1 MKRLKLDQLFDSL
14 LPFFATL
21 AALAIGGV
29 MLVLMGANPMQG
41 YAALLDGAFGSTN
54 ALADTL
60 VKATLS
66 FSLAWA
72 SASPFAVGSSILVA
86 KAR

>member
-1 MKRLKLDQLFDSL
+1 VKRPKFDQLFDAL

-21 AALAIGGV
+21 VALAIGAV
-29 MLVLMGANPMQG
+29 MLVMMGANPLQG

-60 VKATLS
+60 VKATPLLLVGLGICIDR
-66 FSLAWA
+66 FSRWCH
-72 SASPFAVGSSILVA
+72 
-86 KAR
+86 